1 MSQRRHSLWA
11 RQPTRR
17 VRCLPREP
25 QRRISSIARTMLAR
39 SQASR
44 SSCGRCCNSARWSRF
59 RRWLATLLAFRQR
72 RFVVR
77 CRRSVLVEPPRAN
90 QPTCTT
96 WSCAGAIREIV
107 ARGDAVEHA
116 NGRYSLTAKMPKAAD
131 SFSTLY
137 ARAVSLML
145 ADGWDTVSTAQVG
158 ELLDTT
164 QQRARSVM
172 QQLEQDG
179 VLSTASK
186 RLQGTES
193 TRATILCEVTSSRN
207 LCCRCR
213 RFGLNHSTP
222 DQPRSAREGRAYDTR
237 CHHGRKT

>member
-1 MSQRRHSLWA
+1 
-11 RQPTRR
+11 
-17 VRCLPREP
+17 
-25 QRRISSIARTMLAR
+25 
-39 SQASR
+39 
-44 SSCGRCCNSARWSRF
+44 
-59 RRWLATLLAFRQR
+59 
-72 RFVVR
+72 
-77 CRRSVLVEPPRAN
+77 
-90 QPTCTT
+90 
-96 WSCAGAIREIV
+96 
-107 ARGDAVEHA
+107 
-116 NGRYSLTAKMPKAAD
+116 MPKAAD